1 MSVPANY
8 EVSEELALKLNR
20 LRQFK
25 KRIPKLHKD
34 VEELQRLMLRTDVTV
49 GMMRQNMQAL
59 RRKLATLEEWRDEHG
74 DLQAEV
80 MQMFPC
86 CVSRNRKCAIQ

>member
-20 LRQFK
+20 LRQLQ

-34 VEELQRLMLRTDVTV
+34 VEELQRLMLRADVTAGV
-49 GMMRQNMQAL
+49 MRQNMQAL
-59 RRKLATLEEWRDEHG
+59 RQKLATLEEWRDEHG
-74 DLQAEV
+74 DVQAEV